1 MPPRKAVNTLGE
13 KLKGQLDAM
22 LRGSD
27 YGSLVR
33 ISGHLLSVYNVKIS
47 KSALGR
53 YAQELKAR
61 DAVKASTTHG
71 LDANLNDRTVKELL
85 AELGYLRI
93 REHSIIKQLEQIGF
107 IDKKNFG

>member
-1 MPPRKAVNTLGE
+1 MPRRKAVNTLGE

-33 ISGHLLSVYNVKIS
+33 ISGHLLSVYNVRIS

-61 DAVKASTTHG
+61 DAVKASTTHE
-71 LDANLNDRTVKELL
+71 LEASLKNRTVKELL
-85 AELGYLRI
+85 AELGHLRI

-107 IDKKNFG
+107 IDK